1 MKRVLIPV
9 LALFLAAATC
19 VMGQETQTTKSKASQ
34 QASAAK
40 EVTLR
45 GTISEDG
52 KSFTSDKDHKTLTLV
67 NPEAVQGH
75 AGHHVALTGHLMG
88 DQIHVM
94 SIKMMPAAKAKKG
107 AAPKE

>member
-1 MKRVLIPV
+1 MKRALIPL
-9 LALFLAAATC
+9 LALVLAAATC
-19 VMGQETQTTKSKASQ
+19 VMGQETQTTKSKSSQ
-34 QASAAK
+34 KAAAG

-45 GTISEDG
+45 GTISDDG

-75 AGHHVALTGHLMG
+75 AGHHVALTGHLMD

-94 SIKMMPAAKAKKG
+94 SLKMVPASKANKG
-107 AAPKE
+107 AAPKQ

>member
-19 VMGQETQTTKSKASQ
+19 VMGQETQTTKSKASP
-34 QASAAK
+34 QASAK

-45 GTISEDG
+45 GTISDDG
-52 KSFTSDKDHKTLTLV
+52 KSFASDKDHKTLTLV

>member
-1 MKRVLIPV
+1 MKRVLIPL
-9 LALFLAAATC
+9 LALVMAAATC
-19 VMGQETQTTKSKASQ
+19 VMGQETKTTKSKSS

-52 KSFTSDKDHKTLTLV
+52 KSFTSDKDQKTLTLV

-94 SIKMMPAAKAKKG
+94 SIKMMPASKAKKG